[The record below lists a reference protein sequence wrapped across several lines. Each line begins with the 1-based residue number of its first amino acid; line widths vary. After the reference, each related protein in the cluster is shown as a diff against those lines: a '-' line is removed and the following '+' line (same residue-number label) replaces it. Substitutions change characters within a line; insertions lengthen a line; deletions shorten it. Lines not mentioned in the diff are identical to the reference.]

1 MLPPAQCGWEG
12 LTSVKVWA
20 LGFSIF
26 ALQRKEALH
35 GLLRSLWV
43 WQSAAV
49 SLIRK
54 PFIFFKI
61 RYIFHVFLYGEWL
74 SLALGFRGQGACA
87 WSSKGEDGGWGDAQ
101 LVKRY
106 VSLRTRVQIP
116 STQVKFPVLV
126 RQKWGRGQSFQSNQ
140 CSPLS
145 ELKIQWKNLSQK
157 NTRWRVWARMGE
169 ITDVSL
175 WSSHVSP
182 CMCVHTCTHRNRYA
196 CLRQTSK

>member
-1 MLPPAQCGWEG
+1 MLPPAQCGWKG

-35 GLLRSLWV
+35 GLLRSLWI

-106 VSLRTRVQIP
+106 VSLRTWVQIP

-126 RQKWGRGQSFQSNQ
+126 RQKWGRGTELSKQPVLVTQWAQDSVEEPISKKYKVESMGRDGGDKWCQ
-140 CSPLS
+140 PLVFS
-145 ELKIQWKNLSQK
+145 CKSMYVCANLHTQ
-157 NTRWRVWARMGE
+157 E
-169 ITDVSL
+169 QVSML
-175 WSSHVSP
+175 TP
-182 CMCVHTCTHRNRYA
+182 NN
-196 CLRQTSK
+196 